1 MLSASQ
7 MPAPETL
14 RKANARFVEW
24 AAGRGNVRVVPL
36 ARMQRQLMEE
46 NALDIG
52 GARLEPAKDAPLL
65 QRDALH
71 PAPLGM
77 AGLACAVAVEI
88 KEAVA
93 GAAPSKSSAD
103 DCTPEPVETFVRARG
118 ELKPSRRAVPIAPA
132 KDGRETDERAK
143 DGSDKR

>member
-1 MLSASQ
+1 MLSAAQ
-7 MPAPETL
+7 MPSAETL

-93 GAAPSKSSAD
+93 AAPSVASAD
-103 DCTPEPVETFVRARG
+103 DCTPEPVETFARARG
-118 ELKPSRRAVPIAPA
+118 ELKPSRRATPVAPA

-143 DGSDKR
+143 DGSGQR

>member
-1 MLSASQ
+1 MLSAAQ
-7 MPAPETL
+7 MPSAETL

-24 AAGRGNVRVVPL
+24 AAGRSNIRVVPL

-88 KEAVA
+88 KEAVS
-93 GAAPSKSSAD
+93 AADRSKAAAD
-103 DCTPEPVETFVRARG
+103 DCTPEPVETFARARG
-118 ELKPSRRAVPIAPA
+118 ELKPSRRAVPAAPA
-132 KDGRETDERAK
+132 KDVPVK
-143 DGSDKR
+143 N